1 MTAMLS
7 GTRKLAARSLTSFSN
22 LTDRHVRPSAHKGV
36 GHGVYKLSAHSK
48 VTQLDLTTGIH

>member
-7 GTRKLAARSLTSFSN
+7 GTRKQITAEFSIV
-22 LTDRHVRPSAHKGV
+22 THRHVRPSAHKGV